1 MTWSAGDESKEEQEK
16 RRNSKAD
23 INLAL
28 PVSASVFDLPARGGR
43 RSSRDGGQHSRR
55 NSRDDDLEVRMI
67 LTSGRLCDQLRLM
80 QANTSYSDSVNRSVS
95 EPIASKHHFG
105 AAPKQEHTFGA
116 KTTSYERQHTFG
128 TLEWPAACL
137 L

>member
-1 MTWSAGDESKEEQEK
+1 MTWSAGDESKEEREK

-55 NSRDDDLEVRMI
+55 NSRDDDLE
-67 LTSGRLCDQLRLM
+67 
-80 QANTSYSDSVNRSVS
+80 ANTSYSDSVNRSVS

-116 KTTSYERQHTFG
+116 KTTSYEQRHTFG
-128 TLEWPAACL
+128 GS
-137 L
+137 